1 MLLIMIRAVF
11 VLVVAGLGVQ
21 VARLVG
27 ENQLANP
34 LLRPA
39 FVGMMVAAIVVVV
52 ADSGR
57 PGSGSRRSRPST
69 SG

>member
-1 MLLIMIRAVF
+1 MLLIVIRAVF

-34 LLRPA
+34 YLAYLA
-39 FVGMMVAAIVVVV
+39 S
-52 ADSGR
+52 SG
-57 PGSGSRRSRPST
+57 
-69 SG
+69 